1 MLTSKVKGRKRRR
14 TIRSQRRERLEI
26 IKINRFSHL
35 LRPPSLPPQMLLPSL
50 QMKSEKSLRMK
61 QSFAPL

>member
-1 MLTSKVKGRKRRR
+1 M
-14 TIRSQRRERLEI
+14 LEI

-35 LRPPSLPPQMLLPSL
+35 LRPPSQLLLLNLNLCPSLLPQMLLPSL